1 MSNDI
6 ESLGSHIIQ
15 ILNATNETNI
25 QYQLDENSR
34 DILNHFAAQTSPSAI
49 YVKADG
55 LKCIYIYLFIF
66 YFDFIYNIFEY
77 RFSIYI
83 QIFNIEIDKIRIGVC
98 CSYIHCGV

>member
-66 YFDFIYNIFEY
+66 YFLIFFYIYLYLYFHFFVRY
-77 RFSIYI
+77 HFS
-83 QIFNIEIDKIRIGVC
+83 NTK
-98 CSYIHCGV
+98 